1 MINRIMASPV
11 TRSILLG
18 LTALSLAG
26 IAWSLYGFV
35 SSQLQASWQNSLEIE
50 GERYIS
56 CLLYTSRCV

>member
-26 IAWSLYGFV
+26 IAWSL
-35 SSQLQASWQNSLEIE
+35 
-50 GERYIS
+50 
-56 CLLYTSRCV
+56 